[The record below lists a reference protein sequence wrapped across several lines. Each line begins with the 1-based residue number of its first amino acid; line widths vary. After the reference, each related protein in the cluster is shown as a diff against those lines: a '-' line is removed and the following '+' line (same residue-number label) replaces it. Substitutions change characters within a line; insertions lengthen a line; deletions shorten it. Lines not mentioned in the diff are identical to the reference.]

1 MPDGTNIS
9 SLWENSGEMIDDIQ
23 INWSEIAR
31 NGWEINWDMV
41 GPDELVAVVAGLAQ
55 RAMEK
60 HPNPRVPQDEIW
72 DSIPASWKE
81 IFVAG

>member
-9 SLWENSGEMIDDIQ
+9 SLWMDSGEMIDDVQ

-31 NGWEINWDMV
+31 EWWEIDWDMV
-41 GPDELVAVVAGLAQ
+41 GPDELVEVVAGLAQ

-60 HPNPRVPQDEIW
+60 HPNPHVPKDEVW
-72 DSIPASWKE
+72 GSVPASWKE
-81 IFVAG
+81 MFVAG